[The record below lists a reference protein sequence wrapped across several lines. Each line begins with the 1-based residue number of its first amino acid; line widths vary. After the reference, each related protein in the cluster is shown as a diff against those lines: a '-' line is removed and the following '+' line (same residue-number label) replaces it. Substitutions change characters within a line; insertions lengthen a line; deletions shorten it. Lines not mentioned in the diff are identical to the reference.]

1 MNPTAKAMLSW
12 ERQDIER
19 KFMFPAG
26 KHTNVNPLFSLL
38 IGLILG
44 VAAYGILF
52 AFPGSYLAT
61 IWMQRGLIPYFIAA
75 FFFWGLAILLLKRR
89 KLALQKQALAVRVT
103 PLDYEYVLTP
113 TSVDQVLEM
122 LYKQVEDPE
131 RFVLFSRI
139 LRALSNLKNLGRV
152 SDVEVII
159 RSQSEGDQNI
169 LDTSYG
175 VLRGLLWAMP
185 VLGFIGTAVGLS
197 AAIGAFGS
205 TLSEMSSLEPLRA
218 SLKDVVAGLGVAF
231 DTTLEGL
238 VCTLIL
244 QLLLTF
250 TRKQEDEFLLEC
262 DDYCHR
268 WIIGRL
274 KLVDQEAGA

>member
-1 MNPTAKAMLSW
+1 MNAPAKSTLSW

-19 KFMFPAG
+19 KLLFPAG

-38 IGLILG
+38 LGL
-44 VAAYGILF
+44 VMAAACYGLLKLWPDSYLSMIWLERGIL
-52 AFPGSYLAT
+52 
-61 IWMQRGLIPYFIAA
+61 PYFIGV
-75 FFFWGLAILLLKRR
+75 FFFWGFAILMVKRK
-89 KLALQKQALAVRVT
+89 KLALQKAALVVRVT

-113 TSVDQVLEM
+113 TSVDQILEL

-159 RSQSEGDQNI
+159 RSQSDVDQNI
-169 LDTSYG
+169 LDTSYS

-205 TLSEMSSLEPLRA
+205 TLAEMSSLEPLRE
-218 SLKDVVAGLGVAF
+218 SLKDVVSGLAVAF

-244 QLLLTF
+244 QMMLTF
-250 TRKQEDEFLLEC
+250 MRKQEEEFLLEC

-274 KLVDQEAGA
+274 KLVSGEAAN